1 MKRDTWEK
9 VPKFCVYLAAKTI
22 VISAGLDEFY
32 ELISLEFS
40 GPKLPNFGRLLISQ
54 QFFEPCAVDCLN
66 CEFLRSC

>member
-22 VISAGLDEFY
+22 VISAGLVEFY

-54 QFFEPCAVDCLN
+54 QFFEPCVVDYLN
-66 CEFLRSC
+66 CEFLRFC

>member
-22 VISAGLDEFY
+22 VISAGLVEFY

-40 GPKLPNFGRLLISQ
+40 GPKLPNFGRLLIS
-54 QFFEPCAVDCLN
+54 
-66 CEFLRSC
+66 